1 MTEHS
6 VYLST
11 SGGDYEDTRALT
23 QAAERLGYRA
33 VWLMDN
39 TAGWAGAPHET
50 PLLEPWSTI
59 AALAEATN
67 RIALGTLATPPGRRH
82 PSILARQIATADL
95 VSGGRVEL
103 TMGAGD
109 EPQMYEL
116 MGQPLLPAGQR
127 ITQMIEEV
135 EIMKLLWS
143 QDRTTYRGD
152 FYELTEGLCEPKPS
166 RPIPTWIPLAWG
178 NRRMPKVIARL
189 ADGFSVAP
197 HLAPHAMVR
206 TQIASVHAAA
216 EALDRD
222 PASLRSNR
230 LVGVTITEKPVDVAE
245 ARRELLRDADPR
257 TREVMDAAGQFWR
270 DILHPQWPEH
280 IPATYAFEDF
290 YETSEFH
297 CVGTPEQVADQI
309 REGVVDLGIDEV
321 VVWPF
326 GMLRQWEPANAARQA
341 ELVEQY
347 ATEVIPLVAELGR

>member
-6 VYLST
+6 IYLST
-11 SGGDYEDTRALT
+11 SGGDYDETRSIT
-23 QAAERLGYRA
+23 QMAERLGYRA

-50 PLLEPWSTI
+50 PLLEPWSAI
-59 AALAEATN
+59 AALAEATD
-67 RIALGTLATPPGRRH
+67 RIVLGTLATPPGRRH
-82 PSILARQIATADL
+82 PSILARQIATADRI
-95 VSGGRVEL
+95 SGGRVEL

-116 MGQPLLPAGQR
+116 MGQPLLPPGKR

-135 EIMKLLWS
+135 EIMQSLWS
-143 QDRTTYRGD
+143 QSRTTHAGE
-152 FYELTEGLCEPKPS
+152 FYELTEGICEPKPS

-197 HLAPHAMVR
+197 HLAPNAMVQ
-206 TQIASVHAAA
+206 TQIANVRAAC
-216 EALDRD
+216 EARGRD
-222 PASLRSNR
+222 PESLRSNR
-230 LVGVTITEKPVDVAE
+230 LVGVTITDRPVDVTE
-245 ARRELLRDADPR
+245 ARRELLRSAHPR
-257 TREVMDAAGQFWR
+257 TREVMDAAGQYWR
-270 DILHPQWPEH
+270 DILHPQWPDH
-280 IPATYAFEDF
+280 IPATYEFEDF

-297 CVGTPEQVADQI
+297 CVGTPEQIAEQLQQ
-309 REGVVDLGIDEV
+309 GVTDLGIDEI

-326 GMLRQWEPANAARQA
+326 GMLRQWEPENSARQA

-347 ATEVIPLVAELGR
+347 ATEVIPLVEEIS